1 MVKRFGKSIFIRF
14 KRKVFEAYTR
24 SKIKDKTK
32 IAKRFKVSYDFVN
45 NLINLHE
52 ETGSLCPRKRT
63 GNKATKMTIETLD
76 YLSNLVKESN
86 DYTLSESD
94 KLRKDKGIE
103 TGTTTIFV
111 ALRKLGISLKKN
123 HIYQRKRDS
132 EEIIKERLSYL
143 TISLCLNSSD
153 LVFIDETGTN
163 LSMNRAYAR

>member
-1 MVKRFGKSIFIRF
+1 MGKAYSLDLRE
-14 KRKVFEAYTR
+14 KVFEAYTR

-86 DYTLSESD
+86 DYTLSELSD

-123 HIYQRKRDS
+123 HIYQRK
-132 EEIIKERLSYL
+132 EIVKK
-143 TISLCLNSSD
+143 
-153 LVFIDETGTN
+153 
-163 LSMNRAYAR
+163 

>member
-1 MVKRFGKSIFIRF
+1 MGKAYSLDLRE
-14 KRKVFEAYTR
+14 KVFEAYTR

-63 GNKATKMTIETLD
+63 GNKATKMTSEILN

-86 DYTLSESD
+86 DYTLSELSD

-123 HIYQRKRDS
+123 HIYQRK
-132 EEIIKERLSYL
+132 EIVKK
-143 TISLCLNSSD
+143 
-153 LVFIDETGTN
+153 
-163 LSMNRAYAR
+163 